1 MTNKELTQK
10 MFDLIEYNVPDAFDR
25 DEMFYLLEELEDRL

>member
-10 MFDLIEYNVPDAFDR
+10 MYNLIESSVPDAFDR
-25 DEMFYLLEELEDRL
+25 DEMYNLLEELEDRL

>member
-10 MFDLIEYNVPDAFDR
+10 MFDLIESNVPNAFDR
-25 DEMFYLLEELEDRL
+25 DEMFNLLEELEDRL

>member
-10 MFDLIEYNVPDAFDR
+10 MFDLIESNVSDAFDR
-25 DEMFYLLEELEDRL
+25 DEMFNLLEELEDRL